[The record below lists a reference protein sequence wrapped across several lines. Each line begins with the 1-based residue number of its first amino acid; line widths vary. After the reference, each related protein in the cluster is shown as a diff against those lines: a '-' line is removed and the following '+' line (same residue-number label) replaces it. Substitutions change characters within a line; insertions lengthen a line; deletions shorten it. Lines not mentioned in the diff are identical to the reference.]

1 MCNVKKQGKHWCML
15 MFSTERHW
23 GNNKPDIAHH
33 KVPCRYKHSSCL
45 SLQTLE
51 AHTETHKHHNHTHK
65 IKLLRVWCRQNNML
79 GESMINI
86 LATEAGQWNNSFAK
100 LTVRQRREKGTPKG
114 KKKGLIL
121 FSWVVTECCSHK
133 ETYFQIEVSMEH

>member
-1 MCNVKKQGKHWCML
+1 
-15 MFSTERHW
+15 
-23 GNNKPDIAHH
+23 
-33 KVPCRYKHSSCL
+33 
-45 SLQTLE
+45 
-51 AHTETHKHHNHTHK
+51 
-65 IKLLRVWCRQNNML
+65 
-79 GESMINI
+79 MINI

-100 LTVRQRREKGTPKG
+100 LTVRQRREKGTPKR